1 MKSIFEHFIRS
12 LIDWLFRRRSPAL
25 IVMRI
30 GLTSLVLAFGAGWV
44 LDVSLPFQDD
54 RIEFGFGSSGGTP
67 TIIAYLAAL
76 VGVILIVGGFVWEVR
91 RYSIEQKRSSKK
103 KVIVVEV
110 RGLHEGGGS
119 PLSAAIPS
127 TVQGKLECLLV
138 DLRQGVKDG
147 EIVSPHVAIEA
158 LASLP
163 VDLRRREDG
172 LDRADITLVYG
183 GLASV
188 PLSLLSGVLI
198 DDERSVVILDWNRH
212 EEAWC
217 ELNAA
222 DDGMRFEVIEM
233 ARELK
238 SPTETALVVSV
249 SYGINTDDVLA
260 LVDGIP
266 IVELRLEGGSPDS
279 HWSEDKQRALGKQF
293 LETVT
298 ELATRGIQ
306 RIHLFLAAPN
316 SVVFRFGRL
325 YDKRNLPEILVY
337 QYERGEKPPYPWY
350 IRMPVGGVA
359 QPEVLFSSR

>member
-1 MKSIFEHFIRS
+1 MKSLLEHFIRS

-30 GLTSLVLAFGAGWV
+30 GLTSLVLAFGAGWA
-44 LDVSLPFQDD
+44 LDVSLPLRDG
-54 RIEFGFGSSGGTP
+54 RIAIGLDSSGGTP

-76 VGVILIVGGFVWEVR
+76 VGVSLLVGGFVWEVL
-91 RYSIEQKRSSKK
+91 RYRIEQKRSNRK
-103 KVIVVEV
+103 KVIVIEV
-110 RGLHEGGGS
+110 RGLREGGGS
-119 PLSAAIPS
+119 PLSAAIPE
-127 TVQGKLECLLV
+127 TVRGKLECMLV
-138 DLRQGVKDG
+138 DLRQRVKDG
-147 EIVSPHVAIEA
+147 EIVNPHVALETI
-158 LASLP
+158 ASLP

-172 LDRADITLVYG
+172 LDRSDITLVYG

-188 PLSLLSGVLI
+188 PFSFLSGVLI

-212 EEAWC
+212 EEAWRA
-217 ELNAA
+217 LDAS
-222 DDGMRFEVIEM
+222 DDGMRFEVIE
-233 ARELK
+233 
-238 SPTETALVVSV
+238 SPGAPGFQSEAALVVSV
-249 SYGINTDDVLA
+249 SYGINTEDIRA

-266 IVELRLEGGSPDS
+266 IVELRLEDGSPDS

-293 LETVT
+293 LKIVG

-337 QYERGEKPPYPWY
+337 QYERGRTPPYPWC

-359 QPEVLFSSR
+359 QPEVLRS

>member
-1 MKSIFEHFIRS
+1 MKSLLEYFIRS
-12 LIDWLFRRRSPAL
+12 LIDWLFWRRSPAL

-30 GLTSLVLAFGAGWV
+30 GLTSLVLAFGAGWI
-44 LDVSLPFQDD
+44 LDVSLPFRDD
-54 RIEFGFGSSGGTP
+54 RIDIGFDSSGGAP

-76 VGVILIVGGFVWEVR
+76 VGVTLIIGGFVWEVR
-91 RYSIEQKRSSKK
+91 RYRTEQKRSRRKR
-103 KVIVVEV
+103 VIIVEV
-110 RGLHEGGGS
+110 RGLRDGGGS
-119 PLSAAIPS
+119 PLSAAIPP
-127 TVQGKLECLLV
+127 TVQGERECMLV
-138 DLRQGVKDG
+138 DLRQRVKDG
-147 EIVSPHVAIEA
+147 EIVSPHVALEA

-172 LDRADITLVYG
+172 LDRGDITLVYG
-183 GLASV
+183 GLASA
-188 PLSLLSGVLI
+188 PFSFLSGVLI

-222 DDGMRFEVIEM
+222 DDGMRFDVIELS
-233 ARELK
+233 RDLEF
-238 SPTETALVVSV
+238 PTETALVVSV
-249 SYGINTDDVLA
+249 SYGINTEDVLA

-266 IVELRLEGGSPDS
+266 IVELKLEGGSPDS

-293 LETVT
+293 LEAVT
-298 ELATRGIQ
+298 ELATRDIQ

-337 QYERGEKPPYPWY
+337 QYERGKTPHYPWC